1 MSDAG
6 SDPDWATLAAL
17 FERLVELPEDA
28 RMQALLEL
36 QDEPER
42 ERLLPRLRALLA
54 AHARDDVD
62 LSQGGAAER
71 LTLVDAGADPAT
83 LSSTLHS
90 GDALGPWTLLRPL
103 GEGGMGEVWLAER
116 EIEGLR
122 QRVAL
127 KRIRGG
133 LGPELTS
140 RFLRERRIL
149 ARLQHPHIAAFID
162 AGLAPEG
169 APWMAMEFVEGERLH
184 EHCARLQLDPRARV
198 GLILQVLDALDHA
211 HRQLVVHRDLK
222 PGNVMV
228 DAEGRVKLLDFG
240 IARLLDDSEVDATLT
255 RTRTPAP
262 LTPRYAAPEQ
272 LAGEPVG
279 IAADLYS
286 AGLLLFELLSGRSP
300 FGESAGSMAARE
312 SPDSLWRAYTRA
324 AGAAHYRIGEGALR
338 RLLRGD
344 LQQILHRALQPQPAA
359 RYPSAAAFAEDL
371 RAWREQRPLRSR
383 PTPWPQ
389 RLGKWMRRQPLAS
402 ASLGVAALA
411 IVAGVGSSLWQAQ
424 RAAERAA
431 QAEAA
436 RQFLGE
442 VFSAA
447 DPQLQGDSAPSLQE
461 LLARGAERLRAN
473 AELDPRS
480 RLLLLQDLARA
491 SLGLDQLDQAAS
503 LLAEAEALSAGLA
516 LEPNE
521 QRALMLDQAALALA
535 RDAIDA
541 GLGRLAAL
549 PLPSPA
555 QPPDP
560 SALRELGLRGQLLL
574 AGSKSQEAIDLLA
587 PYLQS
592 AEWQMPAARAELLA
606 LTARAQ
612 MQAGRPRETVAAV
625 EQALVQLDAQA
636 PLGLRLQLYET
647 EVEALRGLLQTPRAL
662 ARQREVIA
670 LVEARLGPE
679 HARSQWARMML
690 CGLLIGEGALA
701 AADAEYRALW
711 QALGPLDGRDSLRGE
726 ALFGWGMVSFRR
738 GEFALARQRFGDA
751 RALFERAFGADS
763 HKTRNAL
770 EAEAMARVE
779 VGEVEGGLDTLRALV
794 AQSRALDDRTRLS
807 AQLNSLAM
815 GLLAAQ
821 RAEAALPLIDE
832 SLALAAELGQITAW
846 TRVIQARALRLA
858 GQPERALAVAEVVA
872 AEYRDSISPNG
883 GPRRA
888 EAEREL
894 ALSLLAAP
902 GADRGRAIALLRSVF
917 EQRLAS
923 LGEDSPLTRA
933 SVDELASA
941 AEPTRRLGKGHP

>member
-1 MSDAG
+1 MIGDP
-6 SDPDWATLAAL
+6 SDPDWARLAAL
-17 FERLVELPEDA
+17 FERLADMPADA
-28 RMQALLEL
+28 REPALLEL
-36 QDEPER
+36 EGEPNGA
-42 ERLLPRLRALLA
+42 RLLPRLRALLA

-62 LSQGGAAER
+62 LSQGGAAEH
-71 LTLVDAGADPAT
+71 LALGDAGADPTA
-83 LSSTLHS
+83 LHS

-116 EIEGLR
+116 EIEGVR

-149 ARLQHPHIAAFID
+149 ARLKHPHIAAFID
-162 AGLAPEG
+162 AGLETGG
-169 APWMAMEFVEGERLH
+169 APWMAMEYVEGERLH
-184 EHCARLQLDPRARV
+184 EHCARRQLDPAARV
-198 GLILQVLDALDHA
+198 DLILQVLDALDHA

-240 IARLLDDSEVDATLT
+240 IARLLDDSEVDAALT
-255 RTRTPAP
+255 RTRAPAP

-272 LAGEPVG
+272 LAGEVVG
-279 IAADLYS
+279 IAADVYS

-300 FGESAGSMAARE
+300 FGESAGSMTARE

-324 AGAAHYRIGEGALR
+324 DGAAHYTIGESALR
-338 RLLRGD
+338 RQLRGD
-344 LQQILHRALQPQPAA
+344 LQQILQRALQPQPGE

-389 RLGKWMRRQPLAS
+389 RLSKWMRRQPLAS

-503 LLAEAEALSAGLA
+503 LLGEAEALSATLA
-516 LEPNE
+516 LGPNE
-521 QRALMLDQAALALA
+521 QRALALDQAALALA

-541 GLGRLAAL
+541 GLAELSAL

-555 QPPDP
+555 QPPDAL
-560 SALRELGLRGQLLL
+560 ALRELGLRSQLLL
-574 AGSKSQEAIDLLA
+574 AGSKSQEAIELLA
-587 PYLQS
+587 PYVRSS
-592 AEWQMPAARAELLA
+592 AWQMSAARAELLA
-606 LTARAQ
+606 LAARAQ
-612 MQAGRPRETVAAV
+612 MQAGRPREAVAAV
-625 EQALVQLDAQA
+625 EQALAQLDAQA

-647 EVEALRGLLQTPRAL
+647 EVEALRGLLETPRAL

-670 LVEARLGPE
+670 LVEARLGPA

-690 CGLLIGEGALA
+690 CGLLIGAGALGE
-701 AADAEYRALW
+701 ADAEYRALW

-738 GEFALARQRFGDA
+738 GEFALARQRFGEA
-751 RALFERAFGADS
+751 RALFERAFGTDS

-779 VGEVEGGLDTLRALV
+779 VGEVEAGLDTLRALV
-794 AQSRALDDRTRLS
+794 AQSRALDDRARLS

-815 GLLAAQ
+815 AEIAAG
-821 RAEAALPLIDE
+821 RAGEALPAIEE
-832 SLALAAELGQITAW
+832 SLALATELGQATVW

-858 GQPERALAVAEVVA
+858 GNPQAAIEIAEPVVG
-872 AEYRDSISPNG
+872 EYRDSISPNG

-894 ALSLLAAP
+894 ALSLLAVA
-902 GADRGRAIALLRSVF
+902 GAEQEQALSLLRSVL
-917 EQRLAS
+917 EQRRGS

-933 SVDELASA
+933 SAYELASA
-941 AEPTRRLGKGHP
+941 AGRNP

>member
-1 MSDAG
+1 MSGDP
-6 SDPDWATLAAL
+6 SDPDWAPLAAL
-17 FERLVELPEDA
+17 FEQLADLPAAEQA
-28 RMQALLEL
+28 QALSALR
-36 QDEPER
+36 DDPAAAH
-42 ERLLPRLRALLA
+42 LLPRLRSLLD
-54 AHARDDVD
+54 AHARTGDC
-62 LSQGGAAER
+62 LTQGAAAQAVGA
-71 LTLVDAGADPAT
+71 VDAVASAR
-83 LSSTLHS
+83 S
-90 GDALGPWTLLRPL
+90 GDRLGPWRLLQPL

-116 EIEGLR
+116 AVEGLG
-122 QRVAL
+122 QRAAL
-127 KRIRGG
+127 KRIRSG
-133 LGPELTS
+133 LGPELGA

-149 ARLQHPHIAAFID
+149 ARLSHPHIAAFID
-162 AGLAPEG
+162 AGVEPG
-169 APWMAMEFVEGERLH
+169 GTPWMAMEYVEGEGLQ
-184 EHCARLQLDPRARV
+184 EHCARRRLDPRARV
-198 GLILQVLDALDHA
+198 DLILQVLDALDHA

-228 DAEGRVKLLDFG
+228 DTEGRVKLLDFG
-240 IARLLDDSEVDATLT
+240 IARLLDDSELDPALT
-255 RTRTPAP
+255 RTRAPAP

-272 LAGEPVG
+272 LAGEPAG

-286 AGLLLFELLSGRSP
+286 TGLLLFELLSGRSP
-300 FGESAGSMAARE
+300 FGETAGSMAARE
-312 SPDSLWRAYTRA
+312 SPESLWRAFGRAENA
-324 AGAAHYRIGEGALR
+324 AGYGLSEGALR
-338 RLLRGD
+338 RQLRGD
-344 LQQILHRALQPQPAA
+344 LQQILGRALEPQPGA

-389 RLGKWMRRQPLAS
+389 RLAKWMRRQPLAS
-402 ASLGVAALA
+402 ASLGVAVLA
-411 IVAGVGSSLWQAQ
+411 IAAGIGSSLWQAQ

-436 RQFLGE
+436 RRFLGE

-447 DPQLQGDSAPSLQE
+447 DPLLQDAEPPSLAE
-461 LLARGAERLRAN
+461 VLARGAERLRAE
-473 AELDPRS
+473 ASLEPRA

-503 LLAEAEALSAGLA
+503 LLSEAEALSARLA
-516 LEPNE
+516 LDANE
-521 QRALMLDQAALALA
+521 QRALALDQAALALA

-541 GLGRLAAL
+541 GLARLAGL

-555 QPPDP
+555 QPPDAL
-560 SALRELGLRGQLLL
+560 ALRELGLRSQLLL
-574 AGSKSQEAIDLLA
+574 ARSKSQEAIDLLA
-587 PYLQS
+587 PYLHS
-592 AEWQMPAARAELLA
+592 TAWQTPAARAELLA
-606 LTARAQ
+606 LVASAQ
-612 MQAGRPRETVAAV
+612 MQAGRPREAVAAI
-625 EQALVQLDAQA
+625 ELALAQLDPQA

-647 EVEALRGLLQTPRAL
+647 EVEALRGLLETPRAM

-670 LVEARLGPE
+670 LVEARLGPA

-690 CGLLIGEGALA
+690 CGLLIGEGALG

-711 QALGPLDGRDSLRGE
+711 QALGPLDDRDSLRAE

-738 GEFALARQRFGDA
+738 GEFALARQRFGEA

-779 VGEVEGGLDTLRALV
+779 VGEVDAGLETLRALV
-794 AQSRALDDRTRLS
+794 AQSRALDDHTRLS

-821 RAEAALPLIDE
+821 RANEALPLIDE
-832 SLALAAELGQITAW
+832 SLALAAELGQLTTW

-858 GQPERALAVAEVVA
+858 GQPERALTVAEVVA
-872 AEYRDSISPNG
+872 AEYRESISPNG

-894 ALSLLAAP
+894 ALALFDLP
-902 GADRGRAIALLRSVF
+902 DADREQALALLRSVL
-917 EQRLAS
+917 EQRRAS
-923 LGEDSPLTRA
+923 LGEGSPLTRA
-933 SVDELASA
+933 SVDELAA
-941 AEPTRRLGKGHP
+941 AAKRNP

>member
-1 MSDAG
+1 MSEAA
-6 SDPDWATLAAL
+6 SDPDWTALAAL
-17 FERLVELPEDA
+17 FERITELAEAERA
-28 RMQALLEL
+28 RALAELEL
-36 QDEPER
+36 DPESA
-42 ERLLPRLRALLA
+42 RLLPRLCALLA
-54 AHARDDVD
+54 AHVSAHDG
-62 LSQGGAAER
+62 LAQGAAA
-71 LTLVDAGADPAT
+71 VSADA
-83 LSSTLHS
+83 STLASPLKH
-90 GDALGPWTLLRPL
+90 GGQAIGPWTLLRPL

-116 EIEGLR
+116 HLEGVR
-122 QRVAL
+122 QQAAL

-133 LGPELTS
+133 MGPELKS

-149 ARLQHPHIAAFID
+149 ARLKHPHIAAFID
-162 AGLAPEG
+162 AGLDADD
-169 APWMAMEFVEGERLH
+169 APWMAMEYVEGERLH
-184 EHCARLQLDPRARV
+184 EHCARRQLDPRARV
-198 GLILQVLDALDHA
+198 GLLLQVLDALDHA

-228 DAEGRVKLLDFG
+228 DAEGRIKLLDFG
-240 IARLLDDSEVDATLT
+240 IARLLDDSELDAALT
-255 RTRTPAP
+255 RTRAPAP

-272 LAGEPVG
+272 LAGEPAG

-300 FGESAGSMAARE
+300 FGEAAGSMAARE

-324 AGAAHYRIGEGALR
+324 DSSAHYAISESVLR
-338 RLLRGD
+338 RQLRGD
-344 LQQILHRALQPQPAA
+344 LQQILQRALQTRPGA

-389 RLGKWMRRQPLAS
+389 RLAKWMRRQPLAS

-411 IVAGVGSSLWQAQ
+411 IVAGVGSSLWLAQ
-424 RAAERAA
+424 RAADRAA
-431 QAEAA
+431 QADAA

-461 LLARGAERLRAN
+461 LLIRGAERLRAN

-491 SLGLDQLDQAAS
+491 SLGLDQIDQATS
-503 LLAEAEALSAGLA
+503 LLAEAEALSAQLA
-516 LEPNE
+516 LEANE
-521 QRALMLDQAALALA
+521 QRALALDLAALALA

-541 GLGRLAAL
+541 GLARLLAL
-549 PLPSPA
+549 PLPSSA
-555 QPPDP
+555 QPPDAL
-560 SALRELGLRGQLLL
+560 SLRELGLRSQLLL
-574 AGSKSQEAIDLLA
+574 AGSKSQEALDLLA
-587 PYLQS
+587 TYLQAS
-592 AEWQMPAARAELLA
+592 TWQAPAARAELLA

-612 MQAGRPRETVAAV
+612 MQAGRPREAVAAV
-625 EQALVQLDAQA
+625 EQARTQLDAQA

-647 EVEALRGLLQTPRAL
+647 EVEALRGLLETPRAL

-670 LVEARLGPE
+670 LVEARLGPA

-711 QALGPLDGRDSLRGE
+711 QVLGPQEGRDSLRGE

-738 GEFALARQRFGDA
+738 GEFALARQRFGEA

-779 VGEVEGGLDTLRALV
+779 VGEVEAGLDTLRALV

-815 GLLAAQ
+815 ALLAAQ
-821 RAEAALPLIDE
+821 RAEEALPLIDE

-858 GQPERALAVAEVVA
+858 GQPKRALAVAEIVA
-872 AEYRDSISPNG
+872 AEYRDSISPKG

-902 GADRGRAIALLRSVF
+902 GADRGRAIGLLHGVL
-917 EQRLAS
+917 EQRRAS

-933 SVDELASA
+933 SVEELASA
-941 AEPTRRLGKGHP
+941 AGGRP

>member
-1 MSDAG
+1 VIGDP
-6 SDPDWATLAAL
+6 SDPDWVRLAAL
-17 FERLVELPEDA
+17 FERLVDMPPDA
-28 RMQALLEL
+28 RAQALLEL
-36 QDEPER
+36 EGDADSER
-42 ERLLPRLRALLA
+42 SLPRLRALLA
-54 AHARDDVD
+54 AHARDDLD

-71 LTLVDAGADPAT
+71 LALGIAGADPTAV
-83 LSSTLHS
+83 SSSLHS

-116 EIEGLR
+116 RGEGV
-122 QRVAL
+122 QQQAAL

-133 LGPELTS
+133 LGPELRS

-149 ARLQHPHIAAFID
+149 ARLKHPHIAAFID
-162 AGLAPEG
+162 AGLETGG
-169 APWMAMEFVEGERLH
+169 APWMAMEYVEGERLH
-184 EHCARLQLDPRARV
+184 EHCMRRQLDPPARV
-198 GLILQVLDALDHA
+198 DLILQVLDALDHA

-240 IARLLDDSEVDATLT
+240 IARLLDDSELEAALT
-255 RTRTPAP
+255 RTRAPAP

-324 AGAAHYRIGEGALR
+324 EGAAHYTIGESVLR
-338 RLLRGD
+338 RQLRGD
-344 LQQILHRALQPQPAA
+344 LQQILQRALQPQPGA

-389 RLGKWMRRQPLAS
+389 RLAKWMRRQPLAS

-411 IVAGVGSSLWQAQ
+411 IVAGVSSSLWQAQ

-447 DPQLQGDSAPSLQE
+447 DPLLQDAAPPSLTE
-461 LLARGAERLRAN
+461 VLARGAERLRAN

-480 RLLLLQDLARA
+480 RMLLLQDLARA
-491 SLGLDQLDQAAS
+491 SLGLDQLDQASS
-503 LLAEAEALSAGLA
+503 LLAEAEALSATLA
-516 LEPNE
+516 LDANE
-521 QRALMLDQAALALA
+521 QRALALDQAALALA
-535 RDAIDA
+535 RDSIGA
-541 GLGRLAAL
+541 GLTLLATL
-549 PLPSPA
+549 PAPSLA
-555 QPPDP
+555 QPPDAQ
-560 SALRELGLRGQLLL
+560 ALRELGLRSQLLL
-574 AGSKSQEAIDLLA
+574 AGSKSQEALDQLA

-592 AEWQMPAARAELLA
+592 AIWRAPAARAELLA
-606 LTARAQ
+606 LAARAQ
-612 MQAGRPRETVAAV
+612 MQAGRPREAVAAV
-625 EQALVQLDAQA
+625 EQALAQLDAQA

-647 EVEALRGLLQTPRAL
+647 EVEALRGLLETPRAL

-670 LVEARLGPE
+670 LVEARLGPA

-690 CGLLIGEGALA
+690 CGLLIGEGALG

-711 QALGPLDGRDSLRGE
+711 QALGPLEGRDSLRGE

-738 GEFALARQRFGDA
+738 GEFALARQRFGEA

-779 VGEVEGGLDTLRALV
+779 VGEVEAGLETLHALV
-794 AQSRALDDRTRLS
+794 AQSRALDDRARLS

-815 GLLAAQ
+815 ALLAAR
-821 RAEAALPLIDE
+821 RADEALPLIDE
-832 SLALAAELGQITAW
+832 SLALAAELGQLTAW
-846 TRVIQARALRLA
+846 TRVIKARALRLA
-858 GQPERALAVAEVVA
+858 GQPARAVAVAEVVA

-894 ALSLLAAP
+894 ALALLAVA
-902 GADRGRAIALLRSVF
+902 GADREQALGLLRSVL
-917 EQRLAS
+917 EQRRTS

-933 SVDELASA
+933 SLEELTTA
-941 AEPTRRLGKGHP
+941 AGGRP